1 MKNYIQAG
9 LNVTVVAA
17 AAVLSGGGVLVGA
30 MFGVAS
36 AAAAIG
42 EEVVLVRQGVFTLPK
57 LSAQAWAVGDK
68 IYWDDGAGQCTTVA
82 LGNTLIGMAHAVAA
96 NPTATGEVLLPGV
109 IGETG
114 A

>member
-1 MKNYIQAG
+1 MKNYLQAG

-17 AAVLSGGGVLVGA
+17 AATLSGAGVLIGF

-36 AAAAIG
+36 SDAAIG
-42 EEVVLVRQGVFTLPK
+42 EEFVLVRTGVFTLPK
-57 LSAQAWAVGDK
+57 LDAQAWTVGAK
-68 IYWDDGAGQCTTVA
+68 IYWDSGADECTTVA

-114 A
+114 V